1 MNSKK
6 DYYLD
11 TSIKHTGGGEMEKVT
26 EIFIVLENRPSTLG
40 ELCGHLAG
48 NGINIES
55 IGVFQDMA
63 KIQVKNASKAVKI
76 LSKLGYVTEIRDVL
90 KLELDNRPEAFA
102 KVITKLGNKGINI
115 EYCYATSTKNA
126 DSVAVV
132 LDVSDI
138 DRAIRILKG

>member
-1 MNSKK
+1 
-6 DYYLD
+6 
-11 TSIKHTGGGEMEKVT
+11 MEKVT

-40 ELCGHLAG
+40 ELCGHLAE

-76 LSKLGYVTEIRDVL
+76 LSKLEYVTEIRDVL